1 MGVGTP
7 ANILE
12 NIALGIDMF
21 DCVMPTRNAR
31 NGMLF
36 TSEGTINIK
45 NKKWEKDFSPID
57 PNGTSYVD
65 SDYSK
70 SYLRHLFV
78 SNELLGKQIA
88 SLHNL
93 AFYIWLVKEARRR
106 ILEGSFYDWKEQMV
120 KKLSL
125 RL

>member
-1 MGVGTP
+1 
-7 ANILE
+7 
-12 NIALGIDMF
+12 MF

-45 NKKWEKDFSPID
+45 NKKWERDFSTID

-65 SDYSK
+65 STYSK
-70 SYLRHLFV
+70 AYLRHLFAAK
-78 SNELLGKQIA
+78 ELLGKQIA
-88 SLHNL
+88 TIHNL
-93 AFYIWLVKEARRR
+93 AFYMWLVEESRKR
-106 ILEGSFYDWKEQMV
+106 IIEGTFYDWKEQMV
-120 KKLSL
+120 KKLSI